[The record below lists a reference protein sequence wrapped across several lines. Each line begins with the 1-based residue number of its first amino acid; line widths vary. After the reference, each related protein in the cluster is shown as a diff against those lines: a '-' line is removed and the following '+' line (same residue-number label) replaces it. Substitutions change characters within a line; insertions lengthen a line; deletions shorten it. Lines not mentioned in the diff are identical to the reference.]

1 MSLWSPPGSQVILT
15 SIMAL
20 AAKSYSYAQQV
31 TKREAT
37 NFYYAFRLLPPS
49 RRNAIYAVYTFSRR
63 ADDAVDSVE
72 ELQAAPEEAE
82 AKLEQLRAL
91 LRGEAPSDPLAPAI
105 EDTIERF
112 GVPLEHFEELIR
124 GMEMDLHNQRYQT
137 FEELYRYCY
146 RAAAAVGLLCIE
158 IFGYQG
164 EPSEHAEALGI
175 AMQLTNILRDISEDM
190 TRGRIYLPLEDLDR
204 FGYSPEELE
213 RNELNPAFKSMMK
226 FQVERARS
234 YFDKAEPLFPLIDA
248 ETRYCP
254 VLLKRLY
261 TKILDKIENQDY
273 DIFSRRPS
281 LSKFQKIGMLLA
293 AGREARKARR
303 AQPGK

>member
-1 MSLWSPPGSQVILT
+1 
-15 SIMAL
+15 MAL

-72 ELQAAPEEAE
+72 ELQTTPEEAE

-91 LRGEAPSDPLAPAI
+91 LRGEAPDDPLAPAI

-112 GVPLEHFEELIR
+112 GVPLQHFEELIR
-124 GMEMDLHNQRYQT
+124 GMEMDLHNHRYQT

-164 EPSEHAEALGI
+164 DPSEHAEALGI

-204 FGYSPEELE
+204 FGYSPGELE
-213 RNELNPAFKSMMK
+213 RNELNPAFKNMMK

-234 YFDKAEPLFPLIDA
+234 YFD
-248 ETRYCP
+248 
-254 VLLKRLY
+254 
-261 TKILDKIENQDY
+261 
-273 DIFSRRPS
+273 
-281 LSKFQKIGMLLA
+281 
-293 AGREARKARR
+293 
-303 AQPGK
+303 

>member
-1 MSLWSPPGSQVILT
+1 MSLWSPRGSQVILT

-63 ADDAVDSVE
+63 ADAAVDSVE
-72 ELQAAPEEAE
+72 ELQTTPEEAE

-91 LRGEAPSDPLAPAI
+91 LRGEAPDDPLAPAI

-137 FEELYRYCY
+137 LKSSTGTATAR
-146 RAAAAVGLLCIE
+146 
-158 IFGYQG
+158 QP
-164 EPSEHAEALGI
+164 PSACSA
-175 AMQLTNILRDISEDM
+175 
-190 TRGRIYLPLEDLDR
+190 
-204 FGYSPEELE
+204 
-213 RNELNPAFKSMMK
+213 
-226 FQVERARS
+226 ARS
-234 YFDKAEPLFPLIDA
+234 SA
-248 ETRYCP
+248 TRAIRANTP
-254 VLLKRLY
+254 
-261 TKILDKIENQDY
+261 
-273 DIFSRRPS
+273 SRSESRCS
-281 LSKFQKIGMLLA
+281 
-293 AGREARKARR
+293 
-303 AQPGK
+303 